1 MNKIIILLTFA
12 SMLGMY
18 SCSEPQQRIARSVGA
33 TSEILV
39 VTQNADQWNGAEG
52 ATIRAFFEQPQYGLP
67 QEEPLFRLSSLTI
80 DKLSDMFKKH
90 RNILV
95 VEINSKLSEAQVE
108 TRSNL
113 WANPQRVIKITAPD
127 TERWI
132 NAFNENKEGF
142 KLLFDKSERERLM
155 NIFRPTANIKVMD
168 PVMRQFGIKLTIPEG
183 FYVAKQESNFMWIR
197 KETNEFSNA
206 LILYSIPYN
215 DTIDF
220 NPRFLIARRDSV
232 LQRHIPGPTPGSFM
246 TTDKEFFTPQVT
258 NTTHFVTPFAVEM
271 RGAWNVVG
279 DFMGGPFLSYT
290 IVDERRGRLLTLEGY
305 VYFPN
310 KPKRDH
316 LRQLEAILYSFE
328 FYQEGSG
335 S

>member
-1 MNKIIILLTFA
+1 MKRLLIIFLSVA
-12 SMLGMY
+12 MLVIH

-39 VTQNADQWNGAEG
+39 VTQNAEQWNGAEG
-52 ATIRAFFEQPQYGLP
+52 AAIRAFFEQPQYGLP
-67 QEEPLFRLSSLTI
+67 QDEPLFRLSSLTI

-95 VEINSKLSEAQVE
+95 VETNNKLNEAQVE

-127 TERWI
+127 SDRWI
-132 NAFNENKEGF
+132 AAFNENKDGF

-168 PVMRQFGIKLTIPEG
+168 PLMRQFGIKLTIPEG

-206 LILYSIPYN
+206 LIIYSIPYN
-215 DTIDF
+215 DTIDL
-220 NPRFLIARRDSV
+220 NPKFLIARRDSV
-232 LQRHIPGPTPGSFM
+232 LQRYIPGPTLGSFM
-246 TTDKEFFTPQVT
+246 TTDKEFIVPQVI

-271 RGAWNVVG
+271 RGVWNVVG

-290 IVDERRGRLLTLEGY
+290 IVDERRGRLLTIEGY

-328 FYQEGSG
+328 FYEEGTG